1 MATEN
6 DRLINESLTSKALR
20 EAPSAIAQL
29 LASKPSAL
37 GGAADRLS
45 GRRVWLLGL
54 GTSHHAALVGE
65 GLFLSAGAEARS
77 ARSIDF
83 ALYPPPLGPK
93 DAVIAISHGG
103 GTRYTRDAVALARDA
118 GCFTVGITAE
128 GGDVGAEARIAT
140 LEPERTRVH
149 TVSFLAA
156 LIELGRLALAVSE
169 RAGGRRPGWA
179 ADWSA
184 APERLRTILD
194 QAGAMEEPAKR
205 AAAAPGV
212 RIVGAG
218 PNAATAAETALK
230 LNEMAHLGA
239 QALELETALHGPL
252 CAVDRGDFVGVF
264 AAAGPSL
271 DRVGDLLG
279 ALETIGARSWI
290 VGRPVQPGGFAID
303 DADEAWSPAPL
314 AYAGQLFALRVAGV
328 RRTNP
333 DVMRRDDPAYDKA
346 FDGYRF

>member
-6 DRLINESLTSKALR
+6 ERLLNDSLTSKALR
-20 EAPSAIAQL
+20 GAPSALAGL
-29 LASKPSAL
+29 LESKPPAL
-37 GGAADRLS
+37 AGAADRLS

-65 GLFLSAGAEARS
+65 GLFLSAGAEAHS

-83 ALYPPPLGPK
+83 ALYPPPFGPK
-93 DAVIAISHGG
+93 DAVIAVSHGG
-103 GTRYTRDAVALARDA
+103 GTRYTRDAVALARKA

-128 GGDVGAEARIAT
+128 GGDIGAEARITT

-156 LIELGRLALAVSE
+156 LVELGRLALAVAE
-169 RAGGRRPGWA
+169 RAGGRRPAWARDWA
-179 ADWSA
+179 AT
-184 APERLRTILD
+184 PERLRAILD
-194 QAGAMEEPAKR
+194 REPELDEAAKR
-205 AAAAPGV
+205 AAASQAV

-239 QALELETALHGPL
+239 QPLELETSLHGPL
-252 CAVDRGDFVGVF
+252 CAVDRDSFVGVF
-264 AAAGPSL
+264 AASGPSL
-271 DRVGDLLG
+271 ERIRDLLG
-279 ALETIGARSWI
+279 ALETIGARSMLFGHPI
-290 VGRPVQPGGFAID
+290 QPGGFAID
-303 DADEAWSPAPL
+303 DSDEAWSPAPL
-314 AYAGQLFALRVAGV
+314 AYAGQLFALRVAAIRGK
-328 RRTNP
+328 NP
-333 DVMRRDDPAYDKA
+333 DVMRTDDPVYEKA

>member
-6 DRLINESLTSKALR
+6 DRLLKDSLASKALR
-20 EAPSAIAQL
+20 GAPSAIASL
-29 LASKPSAL
+29 LGSKPSAL
-37 GGAADRLS
+37 AGAADRLS

-65 GLFLSAGAEARS
+65 GLFLSAGSEARS

-103 GTRYTRDAVALARDA
+103 GTRYTREAVALAREA
-118 GCFTVGITAE
+118 GCFTVGVTAE
-128 GGDVGAEARIAT
+128 GGDIGAEARITT

-156 LIELGRLALAVSE
+156 LIELGRLALAVAE
-169 RAGGRRPGWA
+169 RAGGRRPAWER
-179 ADWSA
+179 DWSA
-184 APERLRTILD
+184 TPERLRAILD
-194 QAGAMEEPAKR
+194 REPELEEPAKL
-205 AAAAPGV
+205 AAAAPAV
-212 RIVGAG
+212 RVIGAG

-230 LNEMAHLGA
+230 LNEMAHLGV
-239 QALELETALHGPL
+239 QALELETSLHGPL
-252 CAVDRGDFVGVF
+252 CAVDRGAFAAVF

-271 DRVGDLLG
+271 ARVGALRG
-279 ALETIGARSWI
+279 ALEPIGARSWI
-290 VGRPVQPGGFAID
+290 VGRPVQPGGFAVD
-303 DADEAWSPAPL
+303 EADESWSPAPL
-314 AYAGQLFALRVAGV
+314 AYAGQLFALRVAAARG
-328 RRTNP
+328 TNP
-333 DVMRRDDPAYDKA
+333 DVMRRDDPVYDRA

>member
-1 MATEN
+1 MAIEN
-6 DRLINESLTSKALR
+6 DGLIKDSLTSKALH
-20 EAPSAIAQL
+20 EAPSALAQL
-29 LASKPSAL
+29 LASKPPAL

-93 DAVIAISHGG
+93 DAVIAISQSG
-103 GTRYTRDAVALARDA
+103 GTRYTREAVALARDA

-169 RAGGRRPGWA
+169 RAGGRKPTWARDWA
-179 ADWSA
+179 AV
-184 APERLRTILD
+184 PERLRAILD
-194 QAGAMEEPAKR
+194 REPELEEPAKL
-205 AAAAPGV
+205 AAAAPAV

-218 PNAATAAETALK
+218 PNAASAAEAALK

-252 CAVDRGDFVGVF
+252 CAVDRGTFVGVF

-271 DRVGDLLG
+271 DRVGDLLR
-279 ALETIGARSWI
+279 ALETIGARSWV
-290 VGRPVQPGGFAID
+290 VGRPAQPGGFAIE
-303 DADEAWSPAPL
+303 DADEAWSPVPL
-314 AYAGQLFALRVAGV
+314 AYAGQLFALRVAAFRG
-328 RRTNP
+328 TNP
-333 DVMRRDDPAYDKA
+333 DVMRRDDPVYDKA
-346 FDGYRF
+346 FGGVRF